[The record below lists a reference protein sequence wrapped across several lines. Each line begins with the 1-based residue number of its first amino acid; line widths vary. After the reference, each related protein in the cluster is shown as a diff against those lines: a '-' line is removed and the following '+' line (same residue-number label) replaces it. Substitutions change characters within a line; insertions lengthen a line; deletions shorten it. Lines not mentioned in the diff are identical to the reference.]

1 MQVKGGRS
9 LSHINW
15 VCPHAL
21 RAFFGMTLGCKKQ
34 SSRLSAPES
43 KSLGPSSSQ
52 KASLGLAKDRHEDES
67 GAWLIS
73 RCASLKG
80 RVEVAGSIHHPS
92 PPRARSDIKHTLFP
106 PERLQK
112 DRHDR
117 HHRHTLKI
125 SLVL

>member
-43 KSLGPSSSQ
+43 KSLGPSSSK

-67 GAWLIS
+67 GAWLIRVAPAS
-73 RCASLKG
+73 RAGLRWPVQYTILRPHGRVRTSNTPSFPLKG
-80 RVEVAGSIHHPS
+80 C
-92 PPRARSDIKHTLFP
+92 K
-106 PERLQK
+106 
-112 DRHDR
+112 
-117 HHRHTLKI
+117 KI
-125 SLVL
+125 VMIVTIVTR